1 MQIKEKYIY
10 FNGEFVL
17 WDDAKI
23 HGKKDPFNWLV
34 YVK

>member
-23 HGKKDPFNWLV
+23 HGEKICLTGLFM
-34 YVK
+34 